1 MKLESNT
8 YLHAFTRSNLLNCG
22 QYMFRCSDKS
32 GNYSK
37 YASVVYTN
45 DYVAVVKPK

>member
-1 MKLESNT
+1 MKEHKSVFDFKQNSHWLNFVA
-8 YLHAFTRSNLLNCG
+8 LHI
-22 QYMFRCSDKS
+22 RCSDKS